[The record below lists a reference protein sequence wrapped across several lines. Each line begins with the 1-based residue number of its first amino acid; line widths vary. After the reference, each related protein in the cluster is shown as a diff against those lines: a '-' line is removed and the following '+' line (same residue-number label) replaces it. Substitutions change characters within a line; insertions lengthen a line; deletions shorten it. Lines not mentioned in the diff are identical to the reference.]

1 MLVGRITG
9 VLQAY
14 YRRITGVLQQNFVE
28 ATPTQAKHE
37 NPKITKTRGHLIAS
51 DENLQNAVER
61 GRCVDDVTFLT
72 RNKMGLNGAKLG
84 LNGAKLGLNGAKLGL
99 NGAKLGLN
107 GAKMTW
113 HAPMNS
119 IASMLSSPPAK

>member
-1 MLVGRITG
+1 MIGNTRAVHRSEVERCWSG

-14 YRRITGVLQQNFVE
+14 YRRITGVLQQSFVE

-37 NPKITKTRGHLIAS
+37 NPKITKNRGHLIAS

-61 GRCVDDVTFLT
+61 GRCIDDVTFLT
-72 RNKMGLNGAKLG
+72 RNKMRLNS
-84 LNGAKLGLNGAKLGL
+84 
-99 NGAKLGLN
+99 AKLGLN